1 MIGIPTSQLVE
12 KVSIKFYE
20 DFEHRNAVQIVVEVC
35 AIRDGVVDRHT
46 LSYNNV
52 CNLIE

>member
-1 MIGIPTSQLVE
+1 MIDIPTSQPVE

-20 DFEHRNAVQIVVEVC
+20 DFEHRISVQIIVEVS
-35 AIRDGVVDRHT
+35 AIRDGVADCNT
-46 LSYNNV
+46 LSFNNA